1 MNYKFLFTAVVAL
14 MSMMFVS
21 CSDDD
26 ATFLNEIRVSQSYVA
41 IDKNGG
47 EVSIDIA
54 ATDSWSIDDAKIPE
68 WLEVSPRSGEAGNGK
83 IAFKAAA
90 YEGGREC
97 ELVSTALARLST
109 SM

>member
-26 ATFLNEIRVSQSYVA
+26 ATFLNEIRLSQSYVA

-54 ATDSWSIDDAKIPE
+54 ATDS
-68 WLEVSPRSGEAGNGK
+68 
-83 IAFKAAA
+83 
-90 YEGGREC
+90 
-97 ELVSTALARLST
+97 
-109 SM
+109 

>member
-1 MNYKFLFTAVVAL
+1 MNYKLLFTAVVAL

-54 ATDSWSIDDAKIPE
+54 ATDSWSNGSKFLHVLAK
-68 WLEVSPRSGEAGNGK
+68 
-83 IAFKAAA
+83 
-90 YEGGREC
+90 
-97 ELVSTALARLST
+97 LAMAQSLSRQKPT
-109 SM
+109 KVVASANS

>member
-1 MNYKFLFTAVVAL
+1 
-14 MSMMFVS
+14 MFVS

-54 ATDSWSIDDAKIPE
+54 ATACE
-68 WLEVSPRSGEAGNGK
+68 
-83 IAFKAAA
+83 
-90 YEGGREC
+90 EC
-97 ELVSTALARLST
+97 EGSCESCE
-109 SM
+109 